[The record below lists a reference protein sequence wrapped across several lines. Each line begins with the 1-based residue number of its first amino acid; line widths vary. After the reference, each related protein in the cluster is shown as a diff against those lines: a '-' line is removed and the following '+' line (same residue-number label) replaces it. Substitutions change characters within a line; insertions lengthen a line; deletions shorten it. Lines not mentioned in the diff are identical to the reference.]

1 MLSKKTK
8 YSLQALAKLAREYG
22 KGPILISEIAQSEG
36 IPQRFLEG
44 ILLELKKLGI
54 LGSRIGKA
62 GGYYLIKKPE
72 EINLSDIIRSIE
84 GPIALLPCV
93 SEKFYQ
99 PCENCQKEEECKIR
113 TVFKNIRDTTYEILK
128 KTSLKDLI

>member
-8 YSLQALAKLAREYG
+8 YSLLALAKLAKEYG
-22 KGPILISEIAQSEG
+22 KGPVFISTIAKSEN

-44 ILLELKKLGI
+44 ILLELKKIGI
-54 LGSRIGKA
+54 LGSKSGKS
-62 GGYYLIKKPE
+62 GGYYLIKNPK

-99 PCENCQKEEECKIR
+99 PCETCKNEEECKIR
-113 TVFKNIRDTTYEILK
+113 LVFKNIRDASYEILRN
-128 KTSLKDLI
+128 TYLIDLV